1 MDIRTMNKLA
11 PFAFLALMSLTLPAC
26 NQTTV
31 ASNSTGQQRTGY
43 NSASMPPA
51 ATSASPAQQA
61 APMGR
66 GYASV
71 SDCRSRF
78 APESSSYSACLQ
90 NLPASALV
98 ANNR

>member
-1 MDIRTMNKLA
+1 MTKLA
-11 PFAFLALMSLTLPAC
+11 PFAFLALISLALPAC

-31 ASNSTGQQRTGY
+31 ASNSTGQRTGY
-43 NSASMPPA
+43 NSASMPSA
-51 ATSASPAQQA
+51 AVSASPAQQA

-71 SDCRSRF
+71 SDCRAKF
-78 APESSSYSACLQ
+78 APESSGYSACLQ

-98 ANNR
+98 ASNR